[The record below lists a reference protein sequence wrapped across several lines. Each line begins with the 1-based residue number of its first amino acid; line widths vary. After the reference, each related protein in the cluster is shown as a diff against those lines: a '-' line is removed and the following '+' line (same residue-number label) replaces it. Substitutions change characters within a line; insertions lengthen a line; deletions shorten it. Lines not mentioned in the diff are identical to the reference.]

1 MRGPSLRLQLFL
13 ISYAPLALVFAV
25 KTLPDPATVLTDHQY
40 TELVEPGL
48 FAALAAVSI
57 VLVLRL
63 RRGAGR
69 VRARQVR
76 VAAIKDQGSN
86 AAAYLATYLFP
97 FVLLDDPSW
106 QEWGA
111 YGVYMVILAV
121 VTMRSNLILVNPT
134 LYVFGYRV
142 LTIEHTL
149 FMAEASTPA
158 ETLLVSRT
166 VPRANELINV
176 VRFADGFIEV
186 QGSADDG
193 N

>member
-1 MRGPSLRLQLFL
+1 
-13 ISYAPLALVFAV
+13 V
-25 KTLPDPATVLTDHQY
+25 KTLPNPATVLTDHRY
-40 TELVEPGL
+40 GELVEPGF
-48 FAALAAVSI
+48 FAALAAVS
-57 VLVLRL
+57 VMLVLRL
-63 RRGAGR
+63 RRGANG
-69 VRARQVR
+69 VKPRQVR
-76 VAAIKDQGSN
+76 VAAIKDQGAN

-111 YGVYMVILAV
+111 YGVYMVILAI

-149 FMAEASTPA
+149 FMAGASTPA

-166 VPRANELINV
+166 VPRANELIHV
-176 VRFADGFIEV
+176 ARFADGFIEV
-186 QGSADDG
+186 QGSVDDG
-193 N
+193 D